1 MNIAIVKQKLKTSP
15 LTKSMYSKLKR
26 LKNEHQVRMKFKFN
40 GDFIDRSN
48 GSEYLVIVLAGYKN
62 FLHPTIFERIK
73 CATKPDI
80 DVCVIS
86 SGMYSSELDE
96 LCKTNSWSYLS
107 TKQNNVCLVQNV
119 AIQKHPNAKY
129 IFKLDE
135 DVFIP
140 ANYFERM
147 IKAYEHALSEKYR
160 VGVLAP
166 MLTINGFSSPLILEK
181 LEMVNTYVEK
191 FGEFKFETGPDTT
204 YESNPD
210 FAKFMWGDNGLIPS
224 IDVID
229 AKCSQNKTN
238 EIPCPY
244 RFSIGA
250 ILFERSLWE
259 KMGYFTVKK
268 GDTGMGLDEIELDSY
283 CFLNSRPLM
292 VSENIVAGH
301 LSFGKQNAV
310 MKEYYMNN
318 KEKFDIKKA

>member
-1 MNIAIVKQKLKTSP
+1 MKMSIIKQKLKTNP
-15 LTKSMYSKLKR
+15 LTKNMYSQLKS
-26 LKNEHQVRMKFKFN
+26 LKNKYQVRTKFKVDCN
-40 GDFIDRSN
+40 FINRSN
-48 GSEYLVIVLAGYKN
+48 GAQCLVIVLAGYKD
-62 FLHPTIFERIK
+62 FLYSTVFERIK
-73 CATKPDI
+73 FAANSNF

-86 SGMYSSELDE
+86 SGKYSSELDE
-96 LCKTNSWSYLS
+96 LCKINSWSYLS
-107 TKQNNVCLVQNV
+107 TKENNVCLVQNV

-140 ANYFERM
+140 ANYFDRM
-147 IKAYEHALSEKYR
+147 MKAYEHALTEKFR

-191 FGEFKFETGPDTT
+191 FGEFKFESGPDAT

-210 FAKFMWGDNGLIPS
+210 FAKFMWGDNGLMPS
-224 IDVID
+224 IDEID
-229 AKCSQNKTN
+229 AKCSQNKTS

-268 GDTGMGLDEIELDSY
+268 GSTGMGLDEIELDSY

-292 VSENIVAGH
+292 VSENIVVGH
-301 LSFGKQNAV
+301 LSFGKQNAA
-310 MKEYYMNN
+310 MKEYYMKN
-318 KEKFDIKKA
+318 KEKFRIKNV